1 MGAQRAWR
9 STGTDPYREEIE
21 RLQFELAA
29 FNRRIIELEK
39 GHDESPMIDTL
50 KATAIIL
57 SRQIDE
63 VRCSVATD
71 RLADL
76 LAK

>member
-9 STGTDPYREEIE
+9 STGTEPYREEIL

-29 FNRRIIELEK
+29 FNKRIVELEK
-39 GHDESPMIDTL
+39 SDHESPMIDTL
-50 KATAIIL
+50 KATAVIL

-63 VRCSVATD
+63 VRCLVATE

>member
-9 STGTDPYREEIE
+9 STGTELYREEIE

-29 FNRRIIELEK
+29 FNKRIVELEK
-39 GHDESPMIDTL
+39 GPDQSPMIDTL
-50 KATAIIL
+50 KATAVIL

-63 VRCSVATD
+63 VRCSVATE

>member
-21 RLQFELAA
+21 RLQFELAE
-29 FNRRIIELEK
+29 FNKRIVELEK
-39 GHDESPMIDTL
+39 GPDRSSTIDTL

-63 VRCSVATD
+63 VRCSVSTE

>member
-29 FNRRIIELEK
+29 FNKRIVELEK
-39 GHDESPMIDTL
+39 GPDRSSTIDTL

-63 VRCSVATD
+63 VRCSVSTE

>member
-29 FNRRIIELEK
+29 FNKRIVELEK

-63 VRCSVATD
+63 VRCSVATE

>member
-9 STGTDPYREEIE
+9 STGTDSYREEIE

-29 FNRRIIELEK
+29 FNKRIVELEK
-39 GHDESPMIDTL
+39 GNDESPMIDTL

-57 SRQIDE
+57 SQQIDE
-63 VRCSVATD
+63 VRCSVATE

>member
-29 FNRRIIELEK
+29 FNKRIVELEK
-39 GHDESPMIDTL
+39 GDDQSPMIDTL

-63 VRCSVATD
+63 VRCSVATE
-71 RLADL
+71 RLVDL

>member
-1 MGAQRAWR
+1 MGAQRGLR
-9 STGTDPYREEIE
+9 NIGIDHYREEIE
-21 RLQFELAA
+21 RLQFELAS
-29 FNRRIIELEK
+29 FNKRIVELEN
-39 GHDESPMIDTL
+39 GHEQGPMIDTL
-50 KATAIIL
+50 KATAVIL

-63 VRCSVATD
+63 VRCSVATE